1 VTRRRGPPSC
11 AARLLPAAS
20 GRVAR
25 AVDLGFKE
33 VLAYTLAAFVRL
45 CLLEADPARAAHL
58 AGIAD
63 RLLEEAGVRLQP
75 SEEAPFEQ
83 AAAEQELGDEYPA
96 VHDAAMAE
104 PLEEAL
110 RRGNV
115 LAEVTGS

>member
-1 VTRRRGPPSC
+1 M
-11 AARLLPAAS
+11 
-20 GRVAR
+20 
-25 AVDLGFKE
+25 
-33 VLAYTLAAFVRL
+33 LAYTLAAFVRL

-83 AAAEQELGDEYPA
+83 AKSAAEQELGDEYPA